1 MNKVYIVYEC
11 YCGYYDCNEEHR
23 TVMKVFDC
31 EEKAKAWVDK
41 RDRRETGYRMYDE
54 WEVE

>member
-1 MNKVYIVYEC
+1 MNKVYIGYEC
-11 YCGYYDCNEEHR
+11 YYDYNEEHR

-31 EEKAKAWVDK
+31 EEKAKAWMQ
-41 RDRRETGYRMYDE
+41 EYYHSTTEYRMYDE